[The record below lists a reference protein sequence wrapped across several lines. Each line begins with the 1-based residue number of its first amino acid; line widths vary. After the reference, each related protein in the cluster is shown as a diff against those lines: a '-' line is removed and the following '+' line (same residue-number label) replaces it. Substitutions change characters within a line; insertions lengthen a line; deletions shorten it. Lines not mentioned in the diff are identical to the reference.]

1 MRHDERA
8 GVLVATAGFV
18 LLSVG
23 DAIWK
28 FGVQD
33 WAPTA
38 MAATRY
44 LLGAL
49 GLAALLALREGRA
62 GFRVARPMVLLLRSL
77 GVTLATS
84 CFVTAL
90 RFIPLVEV
98 TAIAFV
104 SPIFTALLAGAVLRE
119 PVSRTTWLATLG
131 GFFGVLI
138 VLRPSLSALGPV
150 AFLPLLSALG
160 MSMLVIGNRLSAH
173 SGSPLAMQFQV
184 AAPSALMLW
193 LVAYIGNASGVPFLS
208 VEEPGVLP
216 LVVCLVIAC
225 LATFAHLLVYLG
237 TVKAGAATV
246 APMTYVQIIVA
257 GVLGWALFG
266 TRPDMVALVGI
277 AIIVA
282 SGLYLWHSR
291 APVALQDEAA

>member
-1 MRHDERA
+1 
-8 GVLVATAGFV
+8 VLVATAGFV

-28 FGVQD
+28 FGVEE

-49 GLAALLALREGRA
+49 GLAAILALREGRA
-62 GFRVARPMVLLLRSL
+62 GFRVARPGVLLLRSV

-98 TAIAFV
+98 TALAFV
-104 SPIFTALLAGAVLRE
+104 SPIFTALLAGAFLRE
-119 PVSRTTWLATLG
+119 PIGRTTWLATLG
-131 GFFGVLI
+131 GFAGVLI
-138 VLRPSLSALGPV
+138 ILRPSFSDLGPV
-150 AFLPLLSALG
+150 AFLPLASAFG

-184 AAPSALMLW
+184 AAPAALMLW
-193 LVAYIGNASGVPFLS
+193 LVAIGGDVSGLPFLAIGT
-208 VEEPGVLP
+208 PGILVLAI
-216 LVVCLVIAC
+216 CLIIAC
-225 LATFAHLLVYLG
+225 MATVAHLLVYLG
-237 TVKAGAATV
+237 TVRAGAASV

-257 GVLGWALFG
+257 GVLGWAVFG
-266 TRPDMVALVGI
+266 SRPDLVALLGI
-277 AIIVA
+277 AVIVG
-282 SGLYLWHSR
+282 SGMFLWHSR

>member
-1 MRHDERA
+1 MQHDERA

-28 FGVQD
+28 FGVEE

-44 LLGAL
+44 LFGAL
-49 GLAALLALREGRA
+49 GLAAMLALREGRA
-62 GFRVARPMVLLLRSL
+62 GFRVTRPGVLLLRSV

-98 TAIAFV
+98 TALAFV
-104 SPIFTALLAGAVLRE
+104 SPIFTALLAGAFLRE
-119 PVSRTTWLATLG
+119 PIGRATWLATFG
-131 GFFGVLI
+131 GFVGVLI
-138 VLRPSLSALGPV
+138 VLRPSFADLGPV
-150 AFLPLLSALG
+150 ALLPLASAFG
-160 MSMLVIGNRLSAH
+160 MSMLVIGNRLSAY

-184 AAPSALMLW
+184 AAPAALMLW
-193 LVAYIGNASGVPFLS
+193 LVAIGGDVSG
-208 VEEPGVLP
+208 LP
-216 LVVCLVIAC
+216 LLAIGTPSVLVLAICLVIAGM
-225 LATFAHLLVYLG
+225 ASVAHLLVYLG
-237 TVKAGAATV
+237 TVRAGAASV

-257 GVLGWALFG
+257 GALGWALFG
-266 TRPDMVALVGI
+266 SRPDLVALIGI
-277 AIIVA
+277 AVIVG
-282 SGLYLWHSR
+282 SGLFLWHSR